1 MRDLPRLA
9 PVFALVFP
17 VFALVFTTSTLFAQ
31 TTVPNVVPAEPVSVA
46 SGALNQ
52 EAPNRT
58 IKYFSLEHRT
68 PAEMENADRDLLQA
82 RHKELALAAEIY
94 GYDITAG
101 TWVYDQAICPQFPDT
116 LLLHYLDKFPD
127 GSESLFTALVPRG
140 AGRVNIVPV
149 LYRNAVPYHS
159 AVKNNRS
166 FAIFNA
172 MVPPA
177 TAKKDSS
184 AEGKWLSLGVC
195 YAEVVGGRPNVPD
208 DPSLDSATI
217 EAPVATYRLD
227 AAKGQS
233 QIQFS
238 DREAANIFKIWT
250 ISLNPSGQV
259 TAAENEDYATY
270 VARIVQPPAPSG
282 KTAPNPPAPPSRIT
296 PVPSKPPQTITPQ
309 PPAPQ

>member
-9 PVFALVFP
+9 PVFVLVFM
-17 VFALVFTTSTLFAQ
+17 TSALFAQ
-31 TTVPNVVPAEPVSVA
+31 TAVPAYPVSVA
-46 SGALNQ
+46 PGALNQ
-52 EAPNRT
+52 ETPNRT

-68 PAEMENADRDLLQA
+68 PAEMENADSDLLQA

-101 TWVYDQAICPQFPDT
+101 TWVYEQAICPQFPDT
-116 LLLHYLDKFPD
+116 ILLHYLDKFPD
-127 GSESLFTALVPRG
+127 GSESLFTALVPRN
-140 AGRVNIVPV
+140 AGRVSIVPV
-149 LYRNAVPYHS
+149 LYRNVVPYHS
-159 AVKNNRS
+159 AVKNNRN

-172 MVPPA
+172 MVSSA
-177 TAKKDSS
+177 TARKDSNL
-184 AEGKWLSLGVC
+184 EGKWLSLGVC

-217 EAPVATYRLD
+217 KAPVATYRLD
-227 AAKGQS
+227 AATGQS

-238 DREAANIFKIWT
+238 DREAANVFKIWT
-250 ISLNPSGQV
+250 ISLNQNGQV

-270 VARIVQPPAPSG
+270 VANIVQPPAPAVT
-282 KTAPNPPAPPSRIT
+282 TAPNPPAPSSRIT
-296 PVPSKPPQTITPQ
+296 PAPSEPPQTITPQ